1 MEHEIAGQAVKAAMD
16 GALVGTVDL
25 IAGQDVARN
34 GFLYAVSRVQAFFG
48 GLYFRVVC
56 ILTAIFLVG
65 YGLLTFWMYNRQKRQ
80 RVRRAG
86 GPGNA
91 PRAPRPGRPPSAG
104 RGVPPPAGK
113 PSSSR
118 PPSSGPDELD
128 LGFLEDDF
136 TFGPP
141 GED

>member
-1 MEHEIAGQAVKAAMD
+1 M
-16 GALVGTVDL
+16 
-25 IAGQDVARN
+25 
-34 GFLYAVSRVQAFFG
+34 QAFFG

-91 PRAPRPGRPPSAG
+91 PRA
-104 RGVPPPAGK
+104 RGPAGLPQPGAAFRLLRK
-113 PSSSR
+113 AFRLPS
-118 PPSSGPDELD
+118 PSSGPDELD